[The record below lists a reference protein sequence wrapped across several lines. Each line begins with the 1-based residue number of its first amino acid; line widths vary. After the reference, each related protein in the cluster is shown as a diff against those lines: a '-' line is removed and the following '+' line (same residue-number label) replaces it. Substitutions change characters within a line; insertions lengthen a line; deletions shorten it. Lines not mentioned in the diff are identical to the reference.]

1 VKRFRVLG
9 FIGCAI
15 LFSMALFPVRA
26 ADVELLADGLIAPT
40 SEELTPLDKFK
51 KAPPWRI
58 GVSFPGVGNTWLV
71 QAIAEMKYEA
81 SLHKEIGEFIFTEA
95 DWKTTKQVA
104 DVEDLLTK
112 KVDAL
117 IVGPIAVSVLA
128 DQVARAKTQG
138 IAVVAYGSGQI
149 RADSEISAGGRVF
162 GEQGGAF
169 LRQALKGRGTIWAF
183 RGVAGSEEEQ
193 ARYEGFRKSIEGSEI
208 NIDAEVFGDWNY
220 AKAKGLCE
228 NLVLSG
234 KQVDG
239 IWFSGAEMT
248 RACIDVFRQS
258 GKPLVPMTGEGNNG
272 FLRVW
277 SETGVESIA
286 PVFTPGVG
294 PALVR
299 AAVALLEGKQLNSTY
314 FSSPPPIQKAD
325 LMKYFRPDL
334 NGAFWVPSTLPE
346 DKIEAMFKK

>member
-1 VKRFRVLG
+1 VKQFRVLR
-9 FIGCAI
+9 FIGCAL
-15 LFSMALFPVRA
+15 LFSMALVPVRA

-40 SEELTPLDKFK
+40 SSELTAPDKFK

-81 SLHKEIGEFIFTEA
+81 SLHKEISEFIFTEA
-95 DWKTTKQVA
+95 DWKATKQVA

-128 DQVARAKTQG
+128 DQVAKAKTQG

-149 RADSEISAGGRVF
+149 KADSEISAGGRIF

-169 LRQALKGRGTIWAF
+169 LRQVLKGRGTIWAF
-183 RGVAGSEEEQ
+183 RGVAGAEEEQ
-193 ARYEGFRKSIEGSEI
+193 ARYEGFRKGIEGSAI
-208 NIDAEVFGDWNY
+208 KIDAEVFGDWNY

-234 KQVDG
+234 KKVDG

-299 AAVALLEGKQLNSTY
+299 AAVALLEGKQLNTTY
-314 FSSPPPIQKAD
+314 FSSPPPILKAD
-325 LMKYFRPDL
+325 LTKYFRPDL
-334 NGAFWVPSTLPE
+334 NGAFWMPSTLPE
-346 DKIEAMFKK
+346 DRIEAMFKK